1 MTFIEVYN
9 LFTKFFVIT
18 AAGAA
23 QYLQRGSGYTQE
35 EGLTPG
41 SAPLEHN

>member
-1 MTFIEVYN
+1 MTFIEVFN

-23 QYLQRGSGYTQE
+23 QYGTFSVAPATPKKRG
-35 EGLTPG
+35 
-41 SAPLEHN
+41 